1 MIRGQIPVVIS
12 KTEYRQKTILS
23 HTGGKKMRNIQLI
36 QISVSNS
43 NLVINDDTNGS
54 LRFAFDTIKQEK
66 RRFTNSRSNFE
77 KDTISS

>member
-1 MIRGQIPVVIS
+1 
-12 KTEYRQKTILS
+12 
-23 HTGGKKMRNIQLI
+23 MRNIQLI